1 MIEQTLRQQGYSDE
15 NIKKIMAIMADKEA
29 YDYALKTGN
38 AEGAYAMIEN
48 KEKKENHN
56 LMEFFSSFSK
66 EVPEDAK
73 SLSIALT
80 KFSRWVQS
88 QTDKNQEKEA

>member
-1 MIEQTLRQQGYSDE
+1 MIEQTLKQQGYSDD
-15 NIKKIMAIMADKEA
+15 NIRKIKAIMADKEA
-29 YDYALKTGN
+29 YEYALKTGN

-48 KEKKENHN
+48 KEKKEDHN

-66 EVPEDAK
+66 EVPEDAR

-88 QTDKNQEKEA
+88 QTDKNKASQ